1 METAASSMA
10 TAISRYTATASTGG
24 NANAALIAKGKAA
37 AADFEA
43 VFLQTMVEEM
53 FAGIGEEG
61 PLGGGEAGGAW
72 RGLLVQEYAKG
83 ISQAGGIGIA
93 DNVFREILSLQEGS
107 HASAGQ

>member
-1 METAASSMA
+1 MSAPSLDITS
-10 TAISRYTATASTGG
+10 AISRYAPAGPAS
-24 NANAALIAKGKAA
+24 ADRLLAKGKAA

-53 FAGIGEEG
+53 FAGIGEDG

-83 ISQAGGIGIA
+83 IAQSGGIGIA
-93 DNVFREILSLQEGS
+93 DNVFHEILSLQE
-107 HASAGQ
+107 APRDSAGQ